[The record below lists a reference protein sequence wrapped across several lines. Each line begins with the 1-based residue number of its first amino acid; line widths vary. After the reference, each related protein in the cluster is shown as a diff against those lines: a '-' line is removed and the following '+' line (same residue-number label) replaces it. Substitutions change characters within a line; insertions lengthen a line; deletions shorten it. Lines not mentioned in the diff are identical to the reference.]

1 MEGSVKTVENI
12 FQNGIFKGLIVNSI
26 VDEKQIKQIIIS
38 QDSDE
43 AVFEDR
49 SLSIKFEGRYAI
61 ITLDNRSAFTDVY
74 IGSGSSLSFQEWL
87 FKSVDAKPI
96 SLCLNKSNNFANII
110 STTTFEIMNPKNF
123 TINKKIINL

>member
-61 ITLDNRSAFTDVY
+61 ITLDNHSAFTDIYWQRIKFVFPRMV
-74 IGSGSSLSFQEWL
+74 I
-87 FKSVDAKPI
+87 
-96 SLCLNKSNNFANII
+96 
-110 STTTFEIMNPKNF
+110 
-123 TINKKIINL
+123 